1 MITRTTVLSHPDGD
15 THLTLTGTPSQVEY
29 LQARIKGLFATKGQL
44 TPGDAPS
51 DASNFAALFAT
62 LRRDR

>member
-29 LQARIKGLFATKGQL
+29 LQARIKSLFTTQAQL
-44 TPGDAPS
+44 TPSDTSS